1 MLKPALKVPIMIPI
15 IILLC
20 FGLILPSGAQ
30 FNKLKDKLK
39 IPVKAPQ
46 VPDLDKLLQEEPP
59 VSTTLTDAIYD
70 IPFLDAYNPQ
80 HGALMTFLP
89 ATAQG
94 SFPLLPG
101 LWEGQFQS
109 YCLRAGTYAPGEGDG
124 YVYAPLKGKQ
134 AEIVSSILKNSVYH
148 PEIKQQD
155 IQLLLWAIIARS
167 KLSECSPGIQQTAKV
182 LLAPK
187 EYDRLNGGALGK
199 IPQPVLDAAMQKLP
213 PLARD
218 VLQVE
223 TRLRDMFLSPVL
235 APYHEVESVAVR
247 VGEVLPPPD
256 SRDIPWG
263 RWSYDLDGYFVR
275 YFPYGYRT
283 TRTQI
288 YYPENFILATDE
300 NGLITVIVDRQ
311 GTGLQIIYDQNMAPL
326 FFGGDDQVVGLAFKE
341 LILTWSGPDGVT
353 STRSIRDTGWVLAGI
368 PVGGGKPDSTAGPRF
383 ADASERYNFA
393 LAHRDEV
400 LELKNKLARI
410 NPELKTLPDSAAWS
424 VIFLGNYCEAIRQAI
439 LETAK
444 VPVNQLDDMYAE
456 FLRLPYRA
464 WMKGLALL
472 ANGDLQAEAGDYLPE
487 EYADSLQEWATSGPS
502 NHPSNL
508 SFSFPAAEIFTSEV
522 EGIFSGIKKGWNESG
537 QQKLSKARELPKYV
551 WVRKEQ
557 PKWEKETRPKKLSPS
572 GLPLF
577 VPDKKV
583 AQPGNTGKQRL
594 GQSGRKAGSGNGREA
609 AENTR
614 KMINWFSRGTSAGS
628 FAAGKVLGT
637 TTPYGIPKAVAGYT
651 IGRTVGLWGECIDAI
666 SMDPPRSD
674 YTVLARPEPGTF
686 TPVQPGGKVTRA
698 RAEAI
703 NGLMTAV
710 VDLTSKLRAARFS
723 VERHSGAVR
732 AGDQEWAKRQLENA
746 IRYERESGLSMLTVA
761 GKLEALLRVA
771 QTEGLPDT
779 QLTPELIES
788 YRQSLGQTGFSA
800 EELEACRAL
809 NLTDEEIEEMKSAI
823 LSEEPLE
830 GPASLYET
838 TKKLAAALREFA
850 QMLLALPAI

>member
-1 MLKPALKVPIMIPI
+1 MLKPALKVPI

-20 FGLILPSGAQ
+20 FGLILPAGAQ
-30 FNKLKDKLK
+30 FNKLKDKIK

-89 ATAQG
+89 VTAQG

-124 YVYAPLKGKQ
+124 YAYAPLKGKQ
-134 AEIVSSILKNSVYH
+134 AEIVSNILKNSVYH

-167 KLSECSPGIQQTAKV
+167 KLSECSKEIQKTAKV
-182 LLAPK
+182 LLTPK

-199 IPQPVLDAAMQKLP
+199 IPQPVLNAAMQKLP
-213 PLARD
+213 PLAREA
-218 VLQVE
+218 LQAE
-223 TRLRDMFLSPVL
+223 ARLREMFLNPVL

-311 GTGLQIIYDQNMAPL
+311 GTGIQIIYDQNVAPQ
-326 FFGGDDQVVGLAFKE
+326 FFNGDDQVVGLAFKE
-341 LILTWSGPDGVT
+341 LILTWSGPGGVT
-353 STRSIRDTGWVLAGI
+353 STRSIKDSGWVLAGV

-383 ADASERYNFA
+383 ADAAERYKFA
-393 LAHRDEV
+393 LHHRDEV

-439 LETAK
+439 LATSK

-487 EYADSLQEWATSGPS
+487 EYADSLQERATSGPS
-502 NHPSNL
+502 KHSSNL
-508 SFSFPAAEIFTSEV
+508 LFSFPAAEIFTSEV

-537 QQKLSKARELPKYV
+537 QQKLSKARELPKFV
-551 WVRKEQ
+551 WVRREK
-557 PKWEKETRPKKLSPS
+557 PKWEKETKPKKFGPS

-577 VPDKKV
+577 EPDKKV

-594 GQSGRKAGSGNGREA
+594 GQSGRKTGSGNGREA

-628 FAAGKVLGT
+628 FAIGKVVGPGAA
-637 TTPYGIPKAVAGYT
+637 TPYGIPKAVAGYT

-674 YTVLARPEPGTF
+674 YTILARPKPGTF
-686 TPVQPGGKVTRA
+686 TPVQPGGGVTKA

-703 NGLMTAV
+703 NGLMAAV

-746 IRYERESGLSMLTVA
+746 IRYERESGLSMLAVA
-761 GKLEALLRVA
+761 ARLEALLRLA

-788 YRQSLGQTGFSA
+788 YRQSLRQTGFSP
-800 EELEACRAL
+800 EEFEVCRAL
-809 NLTDEEIEEMKSAI
+809 NLTAEEIEEMKSAI
-823 LSEEPLE
+823 LSDEPLE

-838 TKKLAAALREFA
+838 TKALAAALREFA